1 MSTAKV
7 EKRKQEKYNRKK
19 ILAKQKRHKIYAIVI
34 TVAIALGVCG
44 WIGKS
49 VYDKYFYYDS
59 VQAVDM
65 EKFSSAISALQEAG
79 YGATADNGT
88 ETTE

>member
-34 TVAIALGVCG
+34 TAAIVLGVCG

-65 EKFSSAISALQEAG
+65 EAVSSAISALTEAG

-88 ETTE
+88 EVTE